1 MQNQMKK
8 DLLTINDLS
17 KDEIHSLIDRSLQIK
32 KEGRRGRRSLT
43 GHTLGLI
50 FDKASTRTR
59 VSFEV
64 AMFRLGGQT
73 LFLHRDETQMSR
85 DESIEDTMR
94 VLSRYLDAIAVRTYS
109 QEAIEV
115 MARWSRIPIINA
127 LTDLYHPCQV
137 LSDLVTIKERRGNL
151 DQMKVAWIGDGNNVA
166 HSWIS
171 AAHVV
176 GFEMRLACPPKYS
189 PLPEVLEGIGPNIR
203 LVEDPREAA
212 TGADVINTDVWTS
225 MGREDEAVQRISDFQ
240 GFQVNQALV
249 NLCKPDVLVMH
260 CLPAHRGEEIT
271 DDVLD
276 GPRSVVFDQAENK
289 LYLHQALLEELILE
303 GAQREF

>member
-1 MQNQMKK
+1 MKK
-8 DLLTINDLS
+8 DLLTIKDLS
-17 KDEIHSLIDRSLQIK
+17 KDEILSLIDRSLQIK

-109 QEAIEV
+109 QETIEV
-115 MARWSRIPIINA
+115 MARWSRIPIVNA

-137 LSDLVTIKERRGNL
+137 LSDLVTIKERRG
-151 DQMKVAWIGDGNNVA
+151 
-166 HSWIS
+166 
-171 AAHVV
+171 
-176 GFEMRLACPPKYS
+176 
-189 PLPEVLEGIGPNIR
+189 
-203 LVEDPREAA
+203 
-212 TGADVINTDVWTS
+212 
-225 MGREDEAVQRISDFQ
+225 
-240 GFQVNQALV
+240 
-249 NLCKPDVLVMH
+249 
-260 CLPAHRGEEIT
+260 
-271 DDVLD
+271 
-276 GPRSVVFDQAENK
+276 
-289 LYLHQALLEELILE
+289 
-303 GAQREF
+303 